1 MASRLD
7 ISEVV
12 HRPAVSDKFR
22 NFYAKLA
29 DLLEAPKALSDAGAE
44 SDQLRFHMLVT
55 RGVQKDLARLFSSG
69 FLTVPRKEVLRVI
82 GVSERTLQR
91 AVETDLL
98 SPGASDRLLR
108 LASVTQQAMDIL
120 GSQEAAEAWL
130 AKPAIGLDRNRP
142 IDLISTSAGTGAVK
156 ALLKRMNYEVYA

>member
-7 ISEVV
+7 TREDV
-12 HRPAVSDKFR
+12 HRSVVSDKFR
-22 NFYAKLA
+22 DFYGRLA
-29 DLLEAPKALSDAGAE
+29 DLLEGPKAHRDVGAGL
-44 SDQLRFHMLVT
+44 DQLRFHVLVT

-82 GVSERTLQR
+82 GVSERALLS
-91 AVETDLL
+91 ADESALL

-108 LASVTQQAMDIL
+108 LASVAQQAMDVL

-142 IDLISTSAGTGAVK
+142 IDLITTSAGTGAVK
-156 ALLKRMNYEVYA
+156 ALLKRMDYEVYV